1 VFFFAIYQKSNA
13 QDNKGIYDTIL
24 VSVKIIGTDT
34 LPFRY
39 LNPVYARAKKPKWAS
54 IKKDPDFMILRH
66 NVYKTYPYA
75 LRAAAVLNE
84 VDSVLA
90 TIYSKEAKRAYK
102 DRKESELNAKFNK
115 ELTNLTMD
123 QGKILVKLI
132 SRETG
137 KSVYEIVKSMKGGL
151 NARLFQGLA
160 VLWDN
165 NLKHN
170 YDPNGADASIEYI
183 VREIQSRNM
192 QR

>member
-1 VFFFAIYQKSNA
+1 MCQNLFAQS
-13 QDNKGIYDTIL
+13 NKGIYDTVL
-24 VSVKIIGTDT
+24 VNVKIIGNDT
-34 LPFRY
+34 MPFRY
-39 LNPVYARAKKPKWAS
+39 LSPVYARAKMPKWAS
-54 IKKDPDFMILRH
+54 VKKDPNYMMLRH

-75 LRAAAVLNE
+75 LKAAAVLNE

-90 TIYSKEAKRAYK
+90 TIYSKDAKRAYK
-102 DRKESELNAKFNK
+102 DRKENELNAKFNK

-170 YDPNGADASIEYI
+170 YEANGADASIES
-183 VREIQSRNM
+183 VVQEIQSRNYP
-192 QR
+192 R